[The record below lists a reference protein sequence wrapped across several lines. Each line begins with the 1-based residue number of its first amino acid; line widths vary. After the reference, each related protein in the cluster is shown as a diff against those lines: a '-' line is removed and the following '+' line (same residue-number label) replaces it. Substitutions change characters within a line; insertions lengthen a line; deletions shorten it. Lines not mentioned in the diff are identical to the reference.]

1 MSTLKWKCYC
11 TCLNS
16 HYQRVNF
23 YIVYQRE
30 SLENAST
37 TSVILNTLSYAAKAS
52 KEAFNNLNIDDV
64 NNLQDDLAEQRGKD

>member
-1 MSTLKWKCYC
+1 MFEKQLQQIDGTL
-11 TCLNS
+11 TTLE
-16 HYQRVNF
+16 
-23 YIVYQRE
+23 YQRE